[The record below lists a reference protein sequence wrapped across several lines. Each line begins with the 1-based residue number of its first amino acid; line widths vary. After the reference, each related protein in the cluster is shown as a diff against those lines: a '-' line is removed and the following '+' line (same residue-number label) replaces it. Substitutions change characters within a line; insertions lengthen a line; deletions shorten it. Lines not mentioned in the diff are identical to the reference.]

1 VKFRSPH
8 DLVVAKR
15 IDAYHQGEIAAA
27 ASRRAARTE
36 LLKSSRRRKRKKGP
50 RRRGLW
56 RGPICDGFEKA
67 DAQAA
72 CCFSP

>member
-27 ASRRAARTE
+27 AMPPGGT
-36 LLKSSRRRKRKKGP
+36 
-50 RRRGLW
+50 
-56 RGPICDGFEKA
+56 D
-67 DAQAA
+67 
-72 CCFSP
+72 